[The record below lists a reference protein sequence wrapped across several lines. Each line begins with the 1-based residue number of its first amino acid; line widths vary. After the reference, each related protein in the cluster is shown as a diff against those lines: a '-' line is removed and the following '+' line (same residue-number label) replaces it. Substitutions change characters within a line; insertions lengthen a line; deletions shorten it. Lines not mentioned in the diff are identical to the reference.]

1 MSILYVTCR
10 RGGGGYWYW
19 GRILGS
25 FRGFGAILGNKFTVS
40 GLNMTHNAFY
50 HLNKVYIYIIL
61 TLFKEIV
68 YCVTL
73 GEMFSSVEEFC
84 CAERRCLP
92 SAVDE

>member
-1 MSILYVTCR
+1 MSILQFYSD
-10 RGGGGYWYW
+10 GGEGEKYSDR
-19 GRILGS
+19 GRILFF
-25 FRGFGAILGNKFTVS
+25 FRGFGAILSKKWTVS

-73 GEMFSSVEEFC
+73 GDF
-84 CAERRCLP
+84 LLYP
-92 SAVDE
+92 QPLQ